1 MNIKTGTTTY
11 GKPSDSV
18 RASDRD
24 NSNNLSAMDQKEV
37 LGEGGDVGDLLNKV
51 ADPNWVDPQK
61 SVRKVGNNTLDKDA
75 FLKLMLAQM
84 KHQDPTN
91 PQPSHEMA
99 AQLAQFTS
107 LEQLNNINS
116 TLGNMNKAQQ
126 PQMNYQALNFIG
138 KKVSGDSSKV
148 LRIAND
154 TKHDFNFNLSGDAAK
169 ISVKVLDGDGNLVR
183 QIDNQNMKKGAN
195 TVTWN
200 GMTDDGSAARPG
212 EYRFVAEATSS
223 NGGKLFAKTDF
234 DGKISGMNFTP
245 EGPVLL
251 VGNQTIRMQ
260 DVKRIEEVPNEA
272 PGMGMPLEAGGMQML
287 PGPQGQAA
295 PIKKSPAQPQADQ
308 KVGKAVD
315 APTHSDIRKTVG
327 MSSGMLDEVQQ
338 AMSPTKP
345 ESKPGKKI

>member
-1 MNIKTGTTTY
+1 MNIKTGTTPY
-11 GKPSDSV
+11 GKLSDSV
-18 RASDRD
+18 RASEMDKT
-24 NSNNLSAMDQKEV
+24 NNLSVADKETA
-37 LGEGGDVGDLLNKV
+37 LGAEGDIGSLLNKV
-51 ADPNWVDPQK
+51 ADPNWVDPK
-61 SVRKVGNNTLDKDA
+61 KAARNVGNNTLDKDS

-107 LEQLNNINS
+107 LEQLSNINS
-116 TLGNMNKAQQ
+116 ALGDMNKAQQ

-169 ISVKVLDGDGNLVR
+169 VSVKVLDGDGNVIR
-183 QIDNQNMKKGAN
+183 QIDNLNLKKGAN

-200 GMTDDGSAARPG
+200 GMSDDGAAARPG
-212 EYRFVAEATSS
+212 EYRFAAEATGS
-223 NGGKLFAKTDF
+223 NGAKLHARTDF

-260 DVKRIEEVPNEA
+260 DVKRIEEVPNET
-272 PGMGMPLEAGGMQML
+272 GMGLPIEAGGMQV
-287 PGPQGQAA
+287 PGPQGQTV
-295 PIKKSPAQPQADQ
+295 PLKKNAQPQADQ

-315 APTHSDIRKTVG
+315 PATSSDIRKTVG
-327 MSSGMLDEVQQ
+327 MSSKVLDEVKK
-338 AMSPTKP
+338 AMNPTKP
-345 ESKPGKKI
+345 EKI

>member
-1 MNIKTGTTTY
+1 MNVKTGTTAY
-11 GKPSDSV
+11 GKPTESV
-18 RASDRD
+18 RELASDKA
-24 NSNNLSAMDQKEV
+24 SNLSVQDKESV
-37 LGEGGDVGDLLNKV
+37 LGADGDLGDLLNKV

-61 SVRKVGNNTLDKDA
+61 AGRKVGNNTLDKDS

-107 LEQLNNINS
+107 LEQLSNIN
-116 TLGNMNKAQQ
+116 TALGDMNKAQQ

-154 TKHDFNFNLSGDAAK
+154 TKHDFNFNLSGDASK
-169 ISVKVLDGDGNLVR
+169 VSVKVLDGDGNVIR
-183 QIDNQNMKKGAN
+183 QIDNLNLKKGPN
-195 TVTWN
+195 TITWN

-212 EYRFVAEATSS
+212 DYKFAVEATGT
-223 NGGKLFAKTDF
+223 NGGKLFARTDF

-260 DVKRIEEVPNEA
+260 DVKRIEEVPNEG
-272 PGMGMPLEAGGMQML
+272 GMGIPIEAGGMQV

-295 PIKKSPAQPQADQ
+295 PIRKGAPNQQQPQDQ
-308 KVGKAVD
+308 TVGKAVD
-315 APTHSDIRKTVG
+315 PVTKSDIRKTVG
-327 MSSGMLDEVQQ
+327 MSSGMLDEVKKV
-338 AMSPTKP
+338 MTPTK
-345 ESKPGKKI
+345 SDAAGKKI